1 MSDNGESLLRQL
13 DVLTGGGGG
22 GKPPSN
28 AVLAGLLL
36 ALALV
41 GLYTSVYTV
50 EPEEV
55 GVVVRFGKYDR
66 VTDPGLRMKAP
77 YPFERVVKVPIQRQL
92 KEEFGFRTVSAGIR
106 TRYDDGP
113 HLEESLMLTGDLNV
127 AVVEWIAQYR
137 VRDPY
142 KFLFKVRNVRDTF
155 RDLNEAVMRQVVG
168 DRTVNDVLTVG
179 RQSIADEVKQKL
191 QALCNQYEMGVKVE
205 QIVLQDVN
213 PPDPVKP
220 SFNEVNQ
227 AQQERERL
235 INEALTEFNQVIP
248 RARGEAKQMIEEA
261 RGYATDRVN
270 RSVGEAAAF
279 NALLEAYKRAPEVTR
294 KRIYLETMADVF
306 PKVRKKVGL
315 DEGVNGV
322 LPLLDLTGKGGK

>member
-1 MSDNGESLLRQL
+1 
-13 DVLTGGGGG
+13 
-22 GKPPSN
+22 
-28 AVLAGLLL
+28 
-36 ALALV
+36 
-41 GLYTSVYTV
+41 
-50 EPEEV
+50 
-55 GVVVRFGKYDR
+55 
-66 VTDPGLRMKAP
+66 
-77 YPFERVVKVPIQRQL
+77 
-92 KEEFGFRTVSAGIR
+92 
-106 TRYDDGP
+106 
-113 HLEESLMLTGDLNV
+113 
-127 AVVEWIAQYR
+127 EWIAQYR

-155 RDLNEAVMRQVVG
+155 RDLNEAIMRQVIG

-179 RQSIADEVKQKL
+179 RQSIAAEVKQKL
-191 QALCNQYEMGVKVE
+191 QALCNQYEMGIKVE

-306 PKVRKKVGL
+306 PKVRKKVVL
-315 DEGVNGV
+315 DEGVDGV
-322 LPLLDLTGKGGK
+322 LPMLDLSGKGK